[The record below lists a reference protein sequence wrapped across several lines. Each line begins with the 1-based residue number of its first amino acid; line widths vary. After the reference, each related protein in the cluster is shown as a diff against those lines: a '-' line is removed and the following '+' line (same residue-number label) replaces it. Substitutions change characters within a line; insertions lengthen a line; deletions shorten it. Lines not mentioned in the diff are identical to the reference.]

1 MAVFRVERTRD
12 YTVMCNHHLKD
23 SNLSLKAKGLL
34 SMMLSLPDEW
44 NYTTRGLAAICKEGV
59 DAIGKT
65 LKELELAGYIIR
77 RQLRGKDGRISDTE
91 YTIFE
96 KPRKPSSPD
105 TTLPDT
111 ENPYLD
117 NPDTEAPDTD
127 NPAQLNTKKSNTQK
141 SNTDLSST
149 HSFFLPAA
157 DGMTDGFEKKA
168 EIREQIEYDILCQQY
183 DRMQLDE
190 LVEIMLEVAMNRSPT
205 VKIGRDA
212 EYPTGFVQQRFE
224 KITSMHIEK
233 VMDGI
238 RENTTRVWNTK
249 AYVKDPDNKDFWV
262 IDEEAAEV
270 VRLIFRLFIGGKNRN
285 QIAVYLTQEQI
296 PTPTFY
302 MKDRGRGTCK
312 NKTLNED
319 NRCKWNKATLTNI
332 LTRQEYCGDVVNF
345 KTTKH
350 FRDKRN
356 HYVDRSQW
364 HITENVHEPFIDRTD
379 FENVQ
384 RILENAPVK
393 RPNGDGEIH
402 PLSGLLFCKDC
413 GAKMHIRIDYRN
425 GGKRHVAFCSE
436 YHKGKAKNPKC
447 NSPHIM
453 DADLLMQTIAEVL
466 KKIEDYSISNR
477 AEFEALVKKN
487 LAMQQTDQTKK
498 QQKRIPQI
506 TTRLEQIDKVLN
518 KLYEDNA
525 LGTIPQDRYE
535 QMSQKYS
542 EEYYALKAEL
552 ATLQEQLSAYENAG
566 GRAQKFLKL
575 TERHAAF
582 TDLTPAILNEFISRI
597 EVHERDQK
605 RARYA
610 IQHISIYFNYIG
622 KFENEVTQL
631 AEPTEQEIRQM
642 REEIEEAKKEKSR
655 AYHRNYSREY
665 RARNLEKQRE
675 YDRMKAREYRARR
688 KAQAAAAQS
697 TQ

>member
-96 KPRKPSSPD
+96 KPRKPSPPD

-233 VMDGI
+233 IMDGI

-249 AYVKDPDNKDFWV
+249 AYLMAALFNSVSTIDNHYAMLVNHDFHGGPERPLFFMPDFGRKDLIPMKRPLAYITAPWSENEF
-262 IDEEAAEV
+262 ENTENAAKYC
-270 VRLIFRLFIGGKNRN
+270 R
-285 QIAVYLTQEQI
+285 AVYDAG
-296 PTPTFY
+296 F
-302 MKDRGRGTCK
+302 
-312 NKTLNED
+312 
-319 NRCKWNKATLTNI
+319 
-332 LTRQEYCGDVVNF
+332 
-345 KTTKH
+345 
-350 FRDKRN
+350 
-356 HYVDRSQW
+356 S
-364 HITENVHEPFIDRTD
+364 
-379 FENVQ
+379 
-384 RILENAPVK
+384 PVC
-393 RPNGDGEIH
+393 PALFL
-402 PLSGLLFCKDC
+402 PLFLCD
-413 GAKMHIRIDYRN
+413 
-425 GGKRHVAFCSE
+425 E
-436 YHKGKAKNPKC
+436 
-447 NSPHIM
+447 
-453 DADLLMQTIAEVL
+453 
-466 KKIEDYSISNR
+466 
-477 AEFEALVKKN
+477 
-487 LAMQQTDQTKK
+487 
-498 QQKRIPQI
+498 IPQ
-506 TTRLEQIDKVLN
+506 EHKDGID
-518 KLYEDNA
+518 
-525 LGTIPQDRYE
+525 
-535 QMSQKYS
+535 M
-542 EEYYALKAEL
+542 
-552 ATLQEQLSAYENAG
+552 
-566 GRAQKFLKL
+566 
-575 TERHAAF
+575 
-582 TDLTPAILNEFISRI
+582 
-597 EVHERDQK
+597 
-605 RARYA
+605 
-610 IQHISIYFNYIG
+610 
-622 KFENEVTQL
+622 
-631 AEPTEQEIRQM
+631 
-642 REEIEEAKKEKSR
+642 
-655 AYHRNYSREY
+655 
-665 RARNLEKQRE
+665 
-675 YDRMKAREYRARR
+675 AREYLRRARVLVVCG
-688 KAQAAAAQS
+688 S
-697 TQ
+697 TVDENVKNDIAVAERLRITATTLDGILTVKGQGRRNE